1 MYFNPKRLRRPEERV
16 GTLSNAAL
24 PPPSGNSTNDADA
37 ELVRSLRARDE
48 RAFDTLINRYYS
60 PMLRLAIGF
69 VRSRDEAD
77 EVIQETWVA
86 VLSGIDRFEARSSF
100 KTWLFHILMN
110 RARTR
115 ARREARMLP
124 FSAFAVWDG
133 MSSATEDPAPS
144 FELARPV
151 WAGAPSRSRTPED
164 QLLARELRGQID
176 AAIAELP
183 RNQQEVLTLRDIE
196 GWSASEVCDALEL
209 SESNQRVLLH
219 RARVK
224 VRDALSPYVNAGV
237 CIEDSRLAY
246 A

>member
-1 MYFNPKRLRRPEERV
+1 MYFNPKRLRRPAERV

-24 PPPSGNSTNDADA
+24 PPPSVNSSTDADDL
-37 ELVRSLRARDE
+37 LVRSLRAGDE
-48 RAFDTLINRYYS
+48 RAFEKLINRYY
-60 PMLRLAIGF
+60 PQMLRLAIGF
-69 VRSRDEAD
+69 VRSCDEAD
-77 EVIQETWVA
+77 EVIQETWLA

-115 ARREARMLP
+115 ARREARTLP
-124 FSAFAVWDG
+124 FSALAVRD
-133 MSSATEDPAPS
+133 SASADAEDPAAR
-144 FELARPV
+144 FEVASPI

-164 QLLARELRGQID
+164 HLLASELRVQID

-196 GWSASEVCDALEL
+196 GWSAREVCNALEL
-209 SESNQRVLLH
+209 SETNQRVLLH

-224 VRDALSPYVNAGV
+224 VRDALIPYINTGV
-237 CIEDSRLAY
+237 RDADSRLSY
-246 A
+246 K